1 MNIEIQRRAIM
12 PKPAIHKDIR
22 KTLFQVID
30 DHVARK
36 HEFLQQPGRDF
47 TRHRKLSLDHM
58 VKATM
63 LLGSGS
69 IDKEM
74 LEYFDYQGDTVTGSA
89 FSQQRDK
96 LSAKIFKSI
105 LHQFT
110 HSFTHY
116 KTFMGYRVVAVDGSD
131 LSIPHNPNDE
141 ETYIQSVPGTKGFNL
156 LHVNAFYDILNRV
169 YLDAEIQPR
178 RGMHEHQ
185 ALIEMAEKSN
195 LDSPVLLI
203 ADRGYESYNTFA
215 HIMAKGWKFLIRV
228 KDINSRSML
237 GTFNP
242 PASGEF
248 DLIIHRELTRKQS
261 KFIKQQPDRYKFL
274 PSTTTFDFLDE
285 NTPYYPIS
293 FRAVK
298 VQLEDGSYQCFITNL
313 EEDRFPPEEIKSL
326 YHLRWGIETSFRE
339 LKHTLALT
347 HLHSK
352 KKESIAQEI
361 FAKMTM
367 YNFCSI
373 ITSHVV
379 IQKKD
384 RKHDYQ
390 VNFSR
395 AISICKHY
403 FKENT
408 AFLDICK
415 LIQKY
420 ILPIRRERAFPRQ
433 VKFRTFVSFN

>member
-1 MNIEIQRRAIM
+1 M
-12 PKPAIHKDIR
+12 PKSAFHTDIR
-22 KTLFQVID
+22 KRLFQIID

-36 HEFLQQPGRDF
+36 QEFLSHPERDF
-47 TRHRKLSLDHM
+47 TRHRKLTLDHM

-74 LEYFDYQGDTVTGSA
+74 LEYFDYHPNTATGSA
-89 FSQQRDK
+89 FSQQREK
-96 LSAKIFKSI
+96 LSATIFKSI
-105 LHQFT
+105 FDQFT

-116 KTFMGYRVVAVDGSD
+116 KTLKGYRVVAVDGSD
-131 LSIPHNPNDE
+131 LHIPHNPYDA
-141 ETYIQSVPGTKGFNL
+141 ETYIQAVPGTKGYNL
-156 LHVNAFYDILNRV
+156 LHVNALYDLLNRV
-169 YLDAEIQPR
+169 YLDVKIQPR
-178 RGMHEHQ
+178 RETYEHQ
-185 ALIEMAEKSN
+185 ALIEMAWKSD
-195 LDSPVLLI
+195 LRSPVLLI

-215 HIMAKGWKFLIRV
+215 HMIAKGWKFLIRV
-228 KDINSRSML
+228 KDISPRSML
-237 GTFNP
+237 GTFNA

-248 DLIIHRELTRKQS
+248 DLTIHRELTRKQN
-261 KFIKQQPDRYKFL
+261 KLVKQHPDRYKFL
-274 PSTTTFDFLDE
+274 PTSVTFDFLDE
-285 NTPYYPIS
+285 NTLFYPIA
-293 FRAVK
+293 FRVVK
-298 VQLEDGSYQCFITNL
+298 VQLDDGSYQCFITNL
-313 EEDRFPPEEIKSL
+313 ESDCFPPEVIKAL
-326 YHLRWGIETSFRE
+326 YHMRWGIETSFRE

-379 IQKKD
+379 IQKED

-390 VNFSR
+390 VNFSK

-403 FKENT
+403 FKRDN
-408 AFLDICK
+408 AFIDVCK
-415 LIQKY
+415 LIKSKSSGVNPLVCSAQNHD
-420 ILPIRRERAFPRQ
+420 RR
-433 VKFRTFVSFN
+433 KKNCT